1 MKILVTAFEP
11 FGGEKVNPAQEAVA
25 KIDARS
31 HGAEIV
37 KVSVPVVFG
46 EAIDTVYAAMKAER
60 PDVVLCIGQAGGRS
74 AVTPERVAI
83 NVNDAGSPDNNGNQ
97 PVDEPIFEDG
107 AAAYFSTLPIK
118 RIVERVRAA
127 GLPASVSNSAGT
139 YVCNN
144 LMYGVLYYIE
154 KEFPGVRGGFVHVP
168 YLHEQV
174 LSRMGVP
181 SLSLEDMVKAIDA
194 VIAAIAE

>member
-1 MKILVTAFEP
+1 
-11 FGGEKVNPAQEAVA
+11 
-25 KIDARS
+25 
-31 HGAEIV
+31 
-37 KVSVPVVFG
+37 
-46 EAIDTVYAAMKAER
+46 MKAER

-127 GLPASVSNSAGT
+127 VPNCKFVLLCDENSDAELARQVKCARQDRLIDAFLYASVTPT
-139 YVCNN
+139 Y
-144 LMYGVLYYIE
+144 LTAAL
-154 KEFPGVRGGFVHVP
+154 
-168 YLHEQV
+168 
-174 LSRMGVP
+174 
-181 SLSLEDMVKAIDA
+181 DA
-194 VIAAIAE
+194 L